1 MTTQVPVRLTE
12 EDVSALD
19 ALVEAG
25 EFKNRSEALRAALAG
40 LLRERRERE
49 IEDAYRRGYGKYPQ
63 EEWIGRDGLA
73 LFAAWDAAEGGEPL

>member
-1 MTTQVPVRLTE
+1 MTTQVPVRLTQ

-25 EFKNRSEALRAALAG
+25 EFKNRSEALRTALAE

-63 EEWIGRDGLA
+63 EEWIGEAGLA
-73 LFAAWDAAEGGEPL
+73 ALAACHAA

>member
-1 MTTQVPVRLTE
+1 M
-12 EDVSALD
+12 D
-19 ALVEAG
+19 ALVESG

>member
-1 MTTQVPVRLTE
+1 MA
-12 EDVSALD
+12 ALD
-19 ALVEAG
+19 ELVEAG
-25 EFKNRSEALRAALAG
+25 EFRNRSEVLRAALTG

-73 LFAAWDAAEGGEPL
+73 LFAAWDAAEGGDPL

>member
-1 MTTQVPVRLTE
+1 MTIQVPVRLTE
-12 EDVSALD
+12 EDVAALD
-19 ALVEAG
+19 NLVEAG
-25 EFKNRSEALRAALAG
+25 EFKNRSEVLRAALDG

-73 LFAAWDAAEGGEPL
+73 LFAAFHAAEGGEPL

>member
-1 MTTQVPVRLTE
+1 MTIQVPVRLTE

-19 ALVEAG
+19 ALIAEG
-25 EFKNRSEALRAALAG
+25 TFKTRSDILRTALAAL
-40 LLRERRERE
+40 LHERRERA

-73 LFAAWDAAEGGEPL
+73 LFAAWDAAEGGDPI

>member
-1 MTTQVPVRLTE
+1 MQVPVRLTE

-19 ALVEAG
+19 ALVESG

>member
-1 MTTQVPVRLTE
+1 MTTQVPVRLTQ
-12 EDVSALD
+12 EDVAALD
-19 ALVEAG
+19 DLVEAG
-25 EFKNRSEALRAALAG
+25 EFRNRSEVLRAALDG

-73 LFAAWDAAEGGEPL
+73 LFAAFHAAEGGEPL